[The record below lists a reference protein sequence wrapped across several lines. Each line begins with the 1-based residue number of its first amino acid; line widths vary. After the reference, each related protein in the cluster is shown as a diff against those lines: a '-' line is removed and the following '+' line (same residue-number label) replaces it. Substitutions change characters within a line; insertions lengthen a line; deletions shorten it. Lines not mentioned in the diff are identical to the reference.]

1 MERKNLSD
9 EGRGT
14 DTPFGEW
21 QKASPRT
28 TSHHGDGQKGA
39 IPTGSTERADAPG
52 TGGRPFVNAGEK
64 LRRDPS
70 VGRKGR
76 RPEDDGGR
84 CGERGHHDPEVE
96 RIGVKGVSFAS
107 RGFRSWCP
115 TP

>member
-1 MERKNLSD
+1 MTKGSEVVAAEREWASD
-9 EGRGT
+9 FVT
-14 DTPFGEW
+14 YN
-21 QKASPRT
+21 
-28 TSHHGDGQKGA
+28 
-39 IPTGSTERADAPG
+39 
-52 TGGRPFVNAGEK
+52 GGREPYRNQRQIFVNAGEK